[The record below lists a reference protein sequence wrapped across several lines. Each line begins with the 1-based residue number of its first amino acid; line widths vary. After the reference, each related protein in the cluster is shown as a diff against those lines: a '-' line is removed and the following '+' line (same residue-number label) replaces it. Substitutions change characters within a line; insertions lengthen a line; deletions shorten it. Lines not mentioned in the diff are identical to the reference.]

1 MLAVDMS
8 LLMKEWLLI
17 ATQAACRKEN
27 YTFGTP
33 IKSYSLDQ
41 LARKFNISFG
51 SMVHCLSALI
61 TAVVSILFMYIM
73 GHTVLV
79 G

>member
-1 MLAVDMS
+1 MALDHHTSGGVAKS
-8 LLMKEWLLI
+8 TTL
-17 ATQAACRKEN
+17 
-27 YTFGTP
+27 FGSP

-51 SMVHCLSALI
+51 GIVRCLSALI
-61 TAVVSILFMYIM
+61 TAVVSLLFMYIM

>member
-1 MLAVDMS
+1 MALSSHTSGV
-8 LLMKEWLLI
+8 
-17 ATQAACRKEN
+17 AAKRI
-27 YTFGTP
+27 TLFGAP
-33 IKSYSLDQ
+33 IQSYSLDQ

-51 SMVHCLSALI
+51 SMVRCLSALI
-61 TAVVSILFMYIM
+61 TAVVSLLFMYIM

>member
-1 MLAVDMS
+1 MALDRHMS
-8 LLMKEWLLI
+8 GG
-17 ATQAACRKEN
+17 AAKRI
-27 YTFGTP
+27 TLFGAP

-41 LARKFNISFG
+41 LARKFSISFG

-61 TAVVSILFMYIM
+61 TAVVSLLFMYIM

>member
-1 MLAVDMS
+1 MALASHPCGVAVKRIT
-8 LLMKEWLLI
+8 LCG
-17 ATQAACRKEN
+17 A
-27 YTFGTP
+27 P
-33 IKSYSLDQ
+33 ISSYRLDQ

-51 SMVHCLSALI
+51 GIVRCLSALI
-61 TAVVSILFMYIM
+61 TAIVSLLFMYIM

>member
-1 MLAVDMS
+1 MML
-8 LLMKEWLLI
+8 LLRIIVVGL
-17 ATQAACRKEN
+17 
-27 YTFGTP
+27 P
-33 IKSYSLDQ
+33 ISFYRLDQ
-41 LARKFNISFG
+41 LARIFNISFG
-51 SMVHCLSALI
+51 SMVRCFRALI

>member
-1 MLAVDMS
+1 MALSSHTSGV
-8 LLMKEWLLI
+8 
-17 ATQAACRKEN
+17 AAKRI
-27 YTFGTP
+27 TLFGMP

-41 LARKFNISFG
+41 LAREFNISFG
-51 SMVHCLSALI
+51 SMAYCLSVLV
-61 TAVVSILFMYIM
+61 TAVVSLLFMYIM